1 MKKNTII
8 SATLAA
14 LLLSF
19 SSCED
24 FLTQENPNKIA
35 ADSYFQTENDAERA
49 LNGAYLALRSNNCL
63 GEGSTMFTEERSDN
77 MGRLDNQSSSGEPFQ
92 FTDFSLL
99 PSNTYLKK
107 HWDAMFTAVTR
118 SNFLLTYIDKVE
130 FTDEAV
136 RTNYKAE
143 AKFIRALTYFQLV
156 RKWGD
161 VPLVTTYL
169 TTNDDIKANTF
180 REKREAVYVR
190 IVKDLQEAL
199 DNSTLPDIQ
208 PESGKGHTCKAAI
221 SGLLGQVYLTMATT
235 LADGN
240 KDTNLQQAKV
250 YLEKC
255 YSMRKF
261 GTLSEIP
268 YASVFEVSQK
278 STCPEIIFQIVY
290 KQGDLDYHSSIAAD
304 NQAKGET
311 VNSQKKTTT
320 AGNYVNT
327 DIVKEYEETDLRKEW
342 SVKYA
347 EDPVAKSY
355 FITKFRDI
363 SDAAGTLGYGG
374 NDWILM
380 RYADIILMLAE
391 VNMYLG
397 NDTEAIKYL
406 DEVRTRAGMPVY
418 AAMQSDTNYKSK
430 YPSLKLAVLHER
442 RVELAFENH
451 RWFDLLRFFTTDE
464 LADYIHN
471 KNQDDYGISNIKNF
485 GTKDIYYPIPFDEYK
500 LDPEKMYQNPG
511 Y

>member
-1 MKKNTII
+1 MRKNIII
-8 SATLAA
+8 STTLAA
-14 LLLSF
+14 LLLCF

-35 ADSYFQTENDAERA
+35 TGSYFQTENDAERA
-49 LNGAYLALRSNNCL
+49 LNGAYLALRSDNCL

-99 PSNTYLKK
+99 PSNTYLKN
-107 HWDAMFTAVTR
+107 HWTAMFTAVTR
-118 SNFLLTYIDKVE
+118 SNFLLTYIDNVE
-130 FTDEAV
+130 FEDEAT

-143 AKFIRALTYFQLV
+143 AKFIRALVYFHLV

-161 VPLVTTYL
+161 VPLVTSYL
-169 TTNDDIKANTF
+169 TTTDDINANTF
-180 REKREAVYVR
+180 REKKETVYAQ
-190 IVKDLQEAL
+190 ITKDLEEAL
-199 DNSTLPDIQ
+199 NSTLPDLQ
-208 PESGKGHTCKAAI
+208 PESGKGRTCKAAI

-235 LADGN
+235 LSDGN
-240 KDTNLQQAKV
+240 KNSYLQQAKS
-250 YLEKC
+250 YLDRC
-255 YSMRKF
+255 YGMRKF
-261 GTLSEIP
+261 GALSEIP
-268 YASVFEVSQK
+268 YQDVFDVSKK

-290 KQGDLDYHSSIAAD
+290 KQGDQDYYSSIAAD

-311 VNSQKKTTT
+311 VNSQKKSTG

-327 DIVKEYEETDLRKEW
+327 DIVKEYEESDFRKEW

-347 EDPVAKSY
+347 NDAVAKSY
-355 FITKFRDI
+355 FITKFRDN

-380 RYADIILMLAE
+380 RYADIILMLSE
-391 VNMYLG
+391 VNMHLG

-406 DEVRTRAGMPVY
+406 DEVRTRAGMPTY
-418 AAMQSDTNYKSK
+418 TAMQSDKNYKAAF
-430 YPSLKLAVLHER
+430 PTLKLAILHER

-451 RWFDLLRFFTTDE
+451 RWFDLLRFFTANE
-464 LADYIHN
+464 LVDYIHN
-471 KNQDDYGISNIKNF
+471 KSQDDYGISNIKNF
-485 GTKDIYYPIPFDEYK
+485 GEKDLYYPIPFDEYK
-500 LDPEKMYQNPG
+500 LNPEKMYQNPG